1 MTTIYKINDK
11 SSDSQNVLCF
21 SFSEKIH
28 KQINDW
34 QVVLDKMVFDEQ
46 MKTGSFHG
54 RFPIDDTRQLRM
66 QKMHEKGIIRPYY
79 GATSAHA
86 CTYSLQVTLPTCIVG
101 VEHEVANERLSFE
114 DTVKIIQTDASVINR
129 NQKKGF
135 MVTEKE
141 YRTLRKWKNWNT
153 KEEFTSRYIYK
164 FSPSSIGLAIT
175 VTDTQTKEQLDI
187 SDYRD
192 W

>member
-11 SSDSQNVLCF
+11 SSESENVLCF
-21 SFSEKIH
+21 SFSEKIN
-28 KQINDW
+28 KQIDDW
-34 QVVLDKMVFDEQ
+34 QVALDKMVFDEQ

-54 RFPIDDTRQLRM
+54 RFPIGDTQQIRL

-79 GATSAHA
+79 GATSVNA
-86 CTYSLQVTLPTCIVG
+86 CTYSLQVILPTCIVG
-101 VEHEVANERLSFE
+101 VEHEVANERASFE
-114 DTVKIIQTDASVINR
+114 DTVEILQVDASVIVR

-135 MVTEKE
+135 IVTEKE
-141 YRTLRKWKNWNT
+141 YLALQEWKNWNA
-153 KEEFTSRYIYK
+153 KDEFTSRYIYK

-175 VTDTQTKEQLDI
+175 VIDTQTKEQVDI
-187 SDYRD
+187 SDYGD

>member
-1 MTTIYKINDK
+1 MTTIYKINEK
-11 SSDSQNVLCF
+11 SSESKYFLCF
-21 SFSEKIH
+21 SFSDTIN
-28 KQINDW
+28 KQIDDW
-34 QVVLDKMVFDEQ
+34 QAALDKMVFDEQ

-54 RFPIDDTRQLRM
+54 RFPIGDTRQLRM
-66 QKMHEKGIIRPYY
+66 QEMHKKGIIRPYY
-79 GATSAHA
+79 GATSVNA

-101 VEHEVANERLSFE
+101 VEHEVANERVSFE
-114 DTVKIIQTDASVINR
+114 DTVKILQTDASVIDR

-135 MVTEKE
+135 MVTKQE
-141 YRTLRKWKNWNT
+141 YRTLRKWKNWNK

-175 VTDTQTKEQLDI
+175 VIDTQTKEQVDI
-187 SDYRD
+187 SDYSD